1 MKDCLFETLYGDF
14 IPADGWSSGGE
25 SLMRFKIGR
34 EVDAGDEEEEEE
46 VEGDEGEGDD
56 DEEEDEGDEVSGRK

>member
-46 VEGDEGEGDD
+46 VEAD
-56 DEEEDEGDEVSGRK
+56 